1 MRAVVA
7 RPFGV
12 VVVFFWGLNGVG
24 STLGFREQQ
33 SGEKMSDDSLQLSG
47 DLIQRLQDLLTEAD
61 PRAGEPIVAVQ
72 YLAAVTGFL
81 VAQMSEPVAQR
92 KEYLEQLAQFTH
104 SVFLDVESRKQAKR
118 PSQAPQE
125 ASGVWKPGDP

>member
-1 MRAVVA
+1 
-7 RPFGV
+7 
-12 VVVFFWGLNGVG
+12 
-24 STLGFREQQ
+24 
-33 SGEKMSDDSLQLSG
+33 MSDDSLQLSG
-47 DLIQRLQDLLTEAD
+47 DLIEKIQEVLSGAD

-92 KEYLEQLAQFTH
+92 KEYLEQLAQFAH
-104 SVFLDVESRKQAKR
+104 SVFLDVESRKQSKR
-118 PSQAPQE
+118 PAQAPQE